1 MKNTRTA
8 QGVRARL
15 FSVMHKRDDLPQMTA
30 PLVILLIILISAFA
44 AAASKLAGADYSSPI
59 YSALGVASSTA
70 FYPIIVCFYSL
81 IILLWRKV
89 ASLLATPIMFAVTL
103 AASGSLFWT
112 AAITLSVLFVSYM
125 FAVSMISRESRFRRT
140 AALALSY
147 AVCISLACIAA
158 VGLCLGTFE
167 SFTDAF
173 MEKLPALLEK
183 VCSELGY
190 TAVHEIYYKELARS
204 IIVKVPAIIGV
215 ISVVMAFVTDYLTSL
230 AFRILGCENVFI
242 EITKKITMPLSY
254 AVIYTTVFF
263 MTIFTSYEYN
273 PLIYEMLS
281 GVMLVMMLPC
291 AVIGFSG
298 FVRDMEERLYYVSRE
313 KILTVIIIVIA
324 AAVIGISGCITVAS
338 IMGAYFVIKEKVSLR
353 FKTDQNE

>member
-1 MKNTRTA
+1 MKNNRTE
-8 QGVRARL
+8 QNVRSRL
-15 FSVMHKRDDLPQMTA
+15 FSVMHKRDDLPQMRA
-30 PLVILLIILISAFA
+30 PLVILLLILISAFA
-44 AAASKLAGADYSSPI
+44 AAASKLAGADYASPV
-59 YSALGVASSTA
+59 YSALGVVSSMA
-70 FYPIIVCFYSL
+70 FCPVAVCFYSL

-103 AASGSLFWT
+103 AASDSLFWAT
-112 AAITLSVLFVSYM
+112 AITLSVLFISYM

-140 AALALSY
+140 ATLALSY
-147 AVCISLACIAA
+147 AVCIITACIAA
-158 VGLCLGTFE
+158 VGLYLGTYD

-173 MEKLPALLEK
+173 MEKMPELLEK
-183 VCSELGY
+183 ICSKLGY
-190 TAVHEIYYKELARS
+190 TTLHEVYYKQFARS

-215 ISVVMAFVTDYLTSL
+215 ISVVMAFATDYLTSL

-254 AVIYTTVFF
+254 AVIYTAVFF
-263 MTIFTSYEYN
+263 MTVFTSYKYN

-291 AVIGFSG
+291 AAIGFSG
-298 FVRDMEERLYYVSRE
+298 FARKMEERLYVSCE
-313 KILTVIIIVIA
+313 KVFTVFIIAAA

-338 IMGAYFVIKEKVSLR
+338 VMGAYFVIKEKVSLR
-353 FKTDQNE
+353 FKTDSNE